1 MNKLI
6 YGSLIEKIHEKETFA
21 FSRYGDGEWNAIL
34 GKVGANCD
42 GHEYF
47 ESLGK
52 ALRNVLISRPN
63 YYLGLQSLAMRVIG
77 LEITKFVT
85 ANNIRPISEWGDAD
99 ILHKASI
106 KEMLPQFF
114 EALDTTPYVLL
125 VAPEYLKQINKYFK
139 YNAIVEVPTKNCW
152 LHYKRIEY
160 DILAILNEQ
169 TKYDNYV
176 VVLFMAGMSSN
187 VLIDALYNLYTDKV
201 TLIDAGSVFD
211 PFVGR
216 NTRSYHKKLNI
227 PPA

>member
-1 MNKLI
+1 MDKLT
-6 YGSLIEKIHEKETFA
+6 YESLIEKIHRKEAFA

-52 ALRNVLISRPN
+52 ALRDALISQPN
-63 YYLGLQSLAMRVIG
+63 YYLGLQSLAMRVRG
-77 LEITKFVT
+77 LEITKFIT

-125 VAPEYLKQINKYFK
+125 VAPGYLKQINKYFK

-152 LHYKRIEY
+152 LHFRKIKH

-169 TKYDNYV
+169 TKRNNYI
-176 VVLFMAGMSSN
+176 VVLFAAGMPSN
-187 VLIDALYNLYTDKV
+187 VLVDDLHNLYKDKV

-227 PPA
+227 PSV